1 MNILTEFARIYHK
14 SQHLKE
20 CGPGSS
26 STCGGGDWNFGTLTR
41 PAPKVNMKPTDRE
54 NEREYLQ
61 KALDYHST
69 YGKSTFDIDNL
80 TPPEGDKRDIKNE
93 NKILRTAAQY
103 YKSVVTHLRR
113 KANRL
118 NTDDV
123 VSRELN
129 ESLVTRFARMYF
141 DRQQLRECG
150 GSLGSSCGGGSSL
163 RPRRSSSIKSRRVA
177 SKQEAIETYE
187 DSLRARKDVIRRKAE
202 IERLCVRLG
211 IDPWD
216 HLII

>member
-1 MNILTEFARIYHK
+1 
-14 SQHLKE
+14 
-20 CGPGSS
+20 
-26 STCGGGDWNFGTLTR
+26 
-41 PAPKVNMKPTDRE
+41 MKRTDRE

-69 YGKSTFDIDNL
+69 YGKSTFDINNL

-118 NTDDV
+118 NTDDI

-141 DRQQLRECG
+141 ERQQLRECG
-150 GSLGSSCGGGSSL
+150 SGGSCGGMSSP
-163 RPRRSSSIKSRRVA
+163 RPRRSSPVKSQRVA